1 MSKETYKNMPYP
13 GMRPNPNPDIKNFGQ
28 KGGLA
33 TSSNPISKFRRE
45 LGKFKREKVPYEL
58 LSLYD
63 WYKGLDKREIDYLL
77 EIKNMYKLLQDIT
90 LPRLIDKALH
100 GEDLTKNDI
109 QKFKLLT
116 DMMEKSHK
124 LKYGDKKVIE
134 KVVTMKDVR
143 KAIFADKKVID
154 VKVINNGPV
163 SQDLDRTRHSEE
175 PRENETSDDSD
186 EDSP

>member
-1 MSKETYKNMPYP
+1 MPYP

-134 KVVTMKDVR
+134 KVVTYDDVR
-143 KAIFADKKVID
+143 RQMFSDKKIINA
-154 VKVINNGPV
+154 KVISDEPI
-163 SQDLDRTRHSEE
+163 SQDVDRTRHPEE
-175 PRENETSDDSD
+175 PREDKTSNGSD
-186 EDSP
+186 EDTY